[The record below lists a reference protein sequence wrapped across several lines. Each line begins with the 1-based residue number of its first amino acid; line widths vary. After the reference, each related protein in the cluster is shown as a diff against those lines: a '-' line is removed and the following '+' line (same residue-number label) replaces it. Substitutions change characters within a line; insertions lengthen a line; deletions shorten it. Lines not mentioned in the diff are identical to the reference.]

1 MRKALFRILMATL
14 VCLAWPTHPLLA
26 RTWEDILTI
35 ARRGQQRVDFYG
47 VVLNQ
52 FGRPVPDAVIHYR
65 TSAYGLLRPTYRTG
79 RVSSGADGR
88 FEIHGGVAAFLYI
101 TGIVRSGHE
110 FSKGITGFDYDR
122 SYTSRH
128 RPDREHPVV
137 FRLREKRAPGTCLL
151 KKSFRIHLTAR
162 AGGGFWC
169 QDLAKGWRY
178 FSRESVSPK
187 AFPDLEVTGVPDRER
202 REWRLTIRTN
212 GGQSGIQIR
221 DDLLYEAPADGY
233 ARTAQAVFP
242 FVGQGKFPVRYLYLR
257 LREPGMYARFSIDDP
272 SESTDQWLY
281 LCCEGVINP
290 YGDRSFEPLSFNHDN
305 KQSND
310 LARRADH
317 GAIDAF
323 REQRLAPRPPFE
335 EWVRDGHAR
344 Y

>member
-1 MRKALFRILMATL
+1 MRKALCRTLMATL

-79 RVSSGADGR
+79 RVSSGVDGR

-122 SYTSRH
+122 SYTSRR

-162 AGGGFWC
+162 AGG
-169 QDLAKGWRY
+169 D
-178 FSRESVSPK
+178 
-187 AFPDLEVTGVPDRER
+187 
-202 REWRLTIRTN
+202 
-212 GGQSGIQIR
+212 SG
-221 DDLLYEAPADGY
+221 
-233 ARTAQAVFP
+233 ARTWPRDGATS
-242 FVGQGKFPVRYLYLR
+242 
-257 LREPGMYARFSIDDP
+257 PGSP
-272 SESTDQWLY
+272 S
-281 LCCEGVINP
+281 
-290 YGDRSFEPLSFNHDN
+290 
-305 KQSND
+305 
-310 LARRADH
+310 ARR
-317 GAIDAF
+317 
-323 REQRLAPRPPFE
+323 RSRTWR
-335 EWVRDGHAR
+335 
-344 Y
+344 

>member
-1 MRKALFRILMATL
+1 MRKALFRTLMATL

-26 RTWEDILTI
+26 GKWEDILTI

-137 FRLREKRAPGTCLL
+137 FRLREKRAPGTYLL
-151 KKSFRIHLTAR
+151 KMSFRIHLTAR

-178 FSRESVSPK
+178 FSRESVSPE

-202 REWRLTIRTN
+202 REWRLTFRTN

-257 LREPGMYARFSIDDP
+257 LREPGMYARFSINDS

-281 LCCEGVINP
+281 LRCDGVINP
-290 YGDRSFEPLSFNHDN
+290 YGDRSFEPLSFN
-305 KQSND
+305 
-310 LARRADH
+310 ADVDFR
-317 GAIDAF
+317 GFSQCRKEATEAF
-323 REQRLAPRPPFE
+323 EKQRLAPRPPFE

>member
-26 RTWEDILTI
+26 GKWEDILTI

-110 FSKGITGFDYDR
+110 FSNGITGFDYDR

-137 FRLREKRAPGTCLL
+137 FRLREKRAPGTYLL
-151 KKSFRIHLTAR
+151 KESFRIHLTAED
-162 AGGGFWC
+162 GGGFWC

-178 FSRESVSPK
+178 FSRESVNPK

-257 LREPGMYARFSIDDP
+257 LREPGMYARFSINDS

-281 LCCEGVINP
+281 LRCDGVINP
-290 YGDRSFEPLSFNHDN
+290 YGDRSFEPLSFN
-305 KQSND
+305 
-310 LARRADH
+310 ADVDFR
-317 GAIDAF
+317 GFSQCRKEATEAF
-323 REQRLAPRPPFE
+323 EKQRLAPRPPFE

>member
-1 MRKALFRILMATL
+1 MRKALFRTLMATL

-79 RVSSGADGR
+79 RVSSGVDGR

-128 RPDREHPVV
+128 RPDRENPVV
-137 FRLREKRAPGTCLL
+137 FHLREKRAPGTYLL
-151 KKSFRIHLTAR
+151 KKSFSISLK
-162 AGGGFWC
+162 AGDGEAYWC

-178 FSRESVSPK
+178 FSRESVSPE
-187 AFPDLEVTGVPDRER
+187 AFPDLEVTGVLDRER

-242 FVGQGKFPVRYLYLR
+242 FTAWGKFPVRYLYLR
-257 LREPGMYARFSIDDP
+257 LREPGMYARFSIDYFSRSSDRGF
-272 SESTDQWLY
+272 Y

-310 LARRADH
+310 LAWRANH
-317 GAIDAF
+317 EAIDAF

>member
-1 MRKALFRILMATL
+1 MTQGLRLFA
-14 VCLAWPTHPLLA
+14 CLALLLLSPGCVVIYHGA
-26 RTWEDILTI
+26 YSLAMRAGERPIHLYGYLLDQYGSPIGGATILYETE
-35 ARRGQQRVDFYG
+35 R
-47 VVLNQ
+47 
-52 FGRPVPDAVIHYR
+52 
-65 TSAYGLLRPTYRTG
+65 YGLLAP
-79 RVSSGADGR
+79 
-88 FEIHGGVAAFLYI
+88 
-101 TGIVRSGHE
+101 
-110 FSKGITGFDYDR
+110 
-122 SYTSRH
+122 
-128 RPDREHPVV
+128 V
-137 FRLREKRAPGTCLL
+137 FRKGRIASDSDGFFVISTGSATYLFINDVVKHGYEFRRASDGNRSCVGRSSSSRSNPLVYRLRKRQAPGTYLL
-151 KKSFRIHLTAR
+151 KRSFRIHLTAG

-233 ARTAQAVFP
+233 ARTMQAVFP
-242 FVGQGKFPVRYLYLR
+242 FTAWGKFPVRYLYLR
-257 LREPGMYARFSIDDP
+257 LREPGMYARFSIDYFSRSSDRGF
-272 SESTDQWLY
+272 Y

-305 KQSND
+305 EQSND
-310 LARRADH
+310 LAWRADH

>member
-26 RTWEDILTI
+26 GKWEDILTI

-79 RVSSGADGR
+79 GVSSGADGR

-212 GGQSGIQIR
+212 GGQSGIQLR

-233 ARTAQAVFP
+233 ARTLDIAFP
-242 FVGQGKFPVRYLYLR
+242 FTERLRFPIRYLYVR
-257 LREPGMYARFSIDDP
+257 LREPGMYARFRIDNS
-272 SESTDQWLY
+272 SESSDQRLH
-281 LCCEGVINP
+281 LRCEGVINP
-290 YGDRSFEPLSFNHDN
+290 YGDRSFEPLSFN
-305 KQSND
+305 
-310 LARRADH
+310 ADVDFR
-317 GAIDAF
+317 GFSQCRKEATEAF
-323 REQRLAPRPPFE
+323 EKQRLAPRPPFE
-335 EWVRDGHAR
+335 EWVRDGHAQ